1 MSKILDIPAVEAF
14 NCNTDGNLASEWEK
28 WKKGFQYYVG
38 AAGPSDNKQKQAVLL
53 PLIGPAG
60 QETFDTLSDTGD
72 HYESAIVSLDSYFM
86 PKKNL
91 IYERYNFLSAKQNS
105 AETID
110 AYVTHLQ
117 LLTKPC
123 DYGGFEGEMIR
134 DHVVMSCVL
143 SHLRRRLLREKDL
156 SLELL
161 HKITRKWNYQIVRHQ
176 KWKAF
181 SNMMTVLMLQ
191 RG

>member
-1 MSKILDIPAVEAF
+1 
-14 NCNTDGNLASEWEK
+14 
-28 WKKGFQYYVG
+28 
-38 AAGPSDNKQKQAVLL
+38 
-53 PLIGPAG
+53 
-60 QETFDTLSDTGD
+60 
-72 HYESAIVSLDSYFM
+72 M

-123 DYGGFEGEMIR
+123 DYGGFEEEMIR

-143 SHLRRRLLREKDL
+143 SRLRRRLLREKDL

-176 KWKAF
+176 K
-181 SNMMTVLMLQ
+181 
-191 RG
+191 